1 MEINFKANEVSPEV
15 TGAIFLNV
23 EKIIEE
29 NLGLNRQKDL
39 INASINQMEQV
50 NAKFYRN
57 DIESRQNLLKF
68 LELNLELQKKI

>member
-1 MEINFKANEVSPEV
+1 MEINLKATEVYPAV

-39 INASINQMEQV
+39 INESINQME
-50 NAKFYRN
+50 
-57 DIESRQNLLKF
+57 
-68 LELNLELQKKI
+68 

>member
-1 MEINFKANEVSPEV
+1 MEINLKANEVSPEV

-29 NLGLNRQKDL
+29 NFGLNRQKDL

-50 NAKFYRN
+50 NAKFYRK
-57 DIESRQNLLKF
+57 DIESRENLLKF